1 MSQKMVDFYFE
12 KTRDTV
18 DQDWPDSFTGE
29 DVVKTLGVEQVRYRI
44 YYSKDDLTLRLFVFR
59 PHCTHHEA
67 QKMLGLGFVIA
78 KPDDADNIPNKF
90 KEVNT

>member
-18 DQDWPDSFTGE
+18 DQDWPDSFTRE
-29 DVVKTLGVEQVRYRI
+29 DVAKTLGVEQVRYRI

-59 PHCTHHEA
+59 PHCTHHEE

-78 KPDDADNIPNKF
+78 KPDDADNIPDKL

>member
-18 DQDWPDSFTGE
+18 DQDWPESFTHE
-29 DVVKTLGVEQVRYRI
+29 DVAKTLGVEQVRYRI

-59 PHCTHHEA
+59 PHCTHHEE

-78 KPDDADNIPNKF
+78 KPDDADNIPDKL
-90 KEVNT
+90 KEVNA

>member
-18 DQDWPDSFTGE
+18 DQDWPDSFTHE
-29 DVVKTLGVEQVRYRI
+29 DVAKTLGVERVRYRI

-78 KPDDADNIPNKF
+78 KPGDTDNIPNKF
-90 KEVNT
+90 KEERT

>member
-18 DQDWPDSFTGE
+18 DQDWPDSFTRE
-29 DVVKTLGVEQVRYRI
+29 DVAKTLGVEQVRYRI

-59 PHCTHHEA
+59 PYCTHHEA

-90 KEVNT
+90 KEERT